1 MSTTTGNVI
10 TLRGSTDI
18 VKEFFH
24 YSVNSILYQ
33 RGVYPPESF
42 KRASNYGLAMMVTT
56 DEELIKYL
64 TNIETQLEAWLMA
77 RSIQKLVLVVK
88 GIESKETLERWV
100 FDVECNSTI
109 QNGEEV
115 KSDKP
120 LKEITQE
127 IQAIIRQITAS
138 VTFLPILD
146 EPCSFDLLVYADKEA
161 TVPVLWED
169 SDPCYIEN
177 GEKVSL
183 RSFNTKIHK
192 VDLSVSY
199 KLEDFAV

>member
-64 TNIETQLEAWLMA
+64 TNIETQLEGIFDCLLFQLIIALIHRYLAWLMA

-109 QNGEEV
+109 QNGE
-115 KSDKP
+115 
-120 LKEITQE
+120 
-127 IQAIIRQITAS
+127 
-138 VTFLPILD
+138 
-146 EPCSFDLLVYADKEA
+146 
-161 TVPVLWED
+161 
-169 SDPCYIEN
+169 
-177 GEKVSL
+177 
-183 RSFNTKIHK
+183 
-192 VDLSVSY
+192 
-199 KLEDFAV
+199 

>member
-64 TNIETQLEAWLMA
+64 TNIETQLEG
-77 RSIQKLVLVVK
+77 ILVFT
-88 GIESKETLERWV
+88 E
-100 FDVECNSTI
+100 
-109 QNGEEV
+109 
-115 KSDKP
+115 
-120 LKEITQE
+120 
-127 IQAIIRQITAS
+127 
-138 VTFLPILD
+138 
-146 EPCSFDLLVYADKEA
+146 
-161 TVPVLWED
+161 
-169 SDPCYIEN
+169 
-177 GEKVSL
+177 
-183 RSFNTKIHK
+183 
-192 VDLSVSY
+192 
-199 KLEDFAV
+199 